1 MLLPSRAE
9 KFYNGT
15 RIQGLKSLTLPLP
28 QNPRGKETAIKKPG
42 YLTSITGLMFLF
54 VLAHTGHHIV
64 SSLLTPLL
72 PFIRNDFNLTYTQAG
87 WLVSAFNLAYGIGN
101 LPAGWLADRI
111 GPRLVLTIGVAGVA
125 LAGLFVGLSPNL
137 ILLTVFLVLMGIA
150 GGGYHPSAAPLVST
164 SAKPQNRGRALG
176 FHQIGGSVSFFVA
189 PLIAAGI
196 ASALGWRGTFIA
208 VAVPT
213 LAFGIVFYLL
223 LGRLQGISPANNT
236 SDIKPTTASSQNKKL
251 PNQCHLR
258 RLITVL
264 AMGIAS
270 MVLIYSTTSFIPLFI
285 VDNYGISEEAAAATI
300 ALYFSGGLW
309 AGPLGGY
316 LSDRWGKV
324 PVILVVG
331 LIGSPAV
338 FLLNIAPFGVALS
351 AVLII
356 LGMAQHLSMPVVESY
371 IISYCPKNR
380 RSTVLGIYY
389 FGSRG
394 GPGVMAPAIGYLM
407 DLYGFYAAFL
417 AVAVALAA
425 ITVICIALLWGSRD

>member
-1 MLLPSRAE
+1 
-9 KFYNGT
+9 
-15 RIQGLKSLTLPLP
+15 
-28 QNPRGKETAIKKPG
+28 
-42 YLTSITGLMFLF
+42 MFLF

-87 WLVSAFNLAYGIGN
+87 WLVSAFNLSYGIGN

-125 LAGLFVGLSPNL
+125 LAGLFVGLSPNF

-150 GGGYHPSAAPLVST
+150 GGGYHPSAAPLVSA

-176 FHQIGGSVSFFVA
+176 LHQIGGSVSFFVA

-236 SDIKPTTASSQNKKL
+236 GNINKQKDINQNENL
-251 PNQCHLR
+251 PPQCHLR

-264 AMGIAS
+264 VMGIAS
-270 MVLIYSTTSFIPLFI
+270 MVLIYSTASFIPLFA
-285 VDNYGISEEAAAATI
+285 VDNYGISKGAAAAMI

-316 LSDRWGKV
+316 LSDRIGRI
-324 PVILVVG
+324 PMILVVG
-331 LIGSPAV
+331 LIGAPAI
-338 FLLNIAPFGVALS
+338 FLLNLAPFGFAFS

-371 IISYCPKNR
+371 IIGYCPKNW
-380 RSTVLGIYY
+380 RSRVLGIYY

-407 DLYGFYAAFL
+407 DHYGFYTAFS

-425 ITVICIALLWGSRD
+425 ITVICAALLWGSRD